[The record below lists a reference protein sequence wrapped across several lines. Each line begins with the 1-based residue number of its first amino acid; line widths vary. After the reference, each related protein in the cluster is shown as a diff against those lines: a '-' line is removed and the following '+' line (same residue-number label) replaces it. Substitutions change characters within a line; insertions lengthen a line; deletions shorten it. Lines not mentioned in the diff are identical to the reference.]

1 MGSPYPLEVPEKIIV
16 LFDGV
21 CNLCNGAV
29 QFIIRRDST
38 SKIRFASLQSDFG
51 RQQLI
56 RFGYS
61 PDNLY
66 TILVIDRDRLYEKSD
81 AIFRI
86 VSQLDAPWKW
96 MKVFKILPR
105 FIRDGAYDLISR
117 SRYKIFGRH
126 DSCMIPD
133 ESLKARFLE

>member
-1 MGSPYPLEVPEKIIV
+1 MGSPYPLEHSRNIIV

-29 QFIIRRDST
+29 QFIIRRDTRSC
-38 SKIRFASLQSDFG
+38 IRFASLQSDFG
-51 RQQLI
+51 RKQLI

-66 TILVIDRDRLYEKSD
+66 TILVIEGDRLHEKSD
-81 AIFRI
+81 AVFRI
-86 VSQLDAPWKW
+86 ASQLDAPWRW
-96 MKVFKILPR
+96 MKMFKLLPR
-105 FIRDGAYDLISR
+105 FIRDGVYDLVSR
-117 SRYKIFGRH
+117 SRYKIFGQR
-126 DSCMIPD
+126 DSCMIPT